1 MKRLIAG
8 LLSIAALAANVA
20 EADMIFPTGGSL
32 TALEQ
37 HTVIEGPWW
46 HPVTGEHF
54 ESVYVTPTLQEV
66 RRTAW
71 GNALVT
77 PTGLNSAMVIMN
89 AGGYRDAYGT
99 RYTGSVS
106 GVVEFEV
113 TSPARQWLEW
123 DFTGDFTEG
132 SLSIF
137 DAQGDLVVQCVGL
150 LGCGQQVT
158 PGSPTEMYL
167 TLAAGQYEMRFSAHN
182 EYGAGG
188 APITTSS
195 VFTLSAAP
203 VPLPAAVWLL
213 LSGLGGL
220 GLLRRRRVL

>member
-1 MKRLIAG
+1 VLVAG
-8 LLSIAALAANVA
+8 LLSVAALAANVA
-20 EADMIFPTGGSL
+20 QADMIFPTGGVL
-32 TALEQ
+32 TALDTQ
-37 HTVIEGPWW
+37 TLLEGPWA
-46 HPVTGEHF
+46 HPVLGERF
-54 ESVYVTPTLQEV
+54 ESVYVNPFQQEI

-71 GNALVT
+71 GSGVVQPNGRDAL
-77 PTGLNSAMVIMN
+77 LVIFN
-89 AGGYRDAYGT
+89 AGGYSDAYGT
-99 RYTGSVS
+99 RYTGSIG
-106 GVVEFEV
+106 GVVNFEV
-113 TSPARQWLEW
+113 TSPERQWLEW
-123 DFTGDFTEG
+123 DFTGDFTEA

-137 DAQGDLVVQCVGL
+137 DAQGDLVVRCVGL

-188 APITTSS
+188 VPITSSS

-203 VPLPAAVWLL
+203 VPLPAAAWLL

-220 GLLRRRRVL
+220 SLLRRRRVL